1 LSSVTTS
8 RPEPVTVDTTVLLL
22 CHATAAEAALDAAA
36 QLWSGATARGAV
48 DLLTWGGGWQVRGG
62 RTSAGRHFDL
72 SSSASG
78 RARRSAEA
86 VRLLV
91 DLRRR
96 RYDVVAVAQPRLD
109 RSRARGLLLAL
120 AHILADRSAVTLSG
134 QPRRQPRTVSRRAA
148 AIDLARWA
156 LLQVGSLALAIV
168 AERALRA
175 SGGPPT
181 PSRAPRPLRAGG
193 AAVYLRTDI
202 NLSLEPL
209 AAGGSLSHTIG
220 VVRGLEQ
227 SGYDVRVWTTMPV
240 VGIGPNTLERW
251 LPNFRCGNVPTE
263 ILELVSGLLQG
274 LDPRARRPERASLVY
289 QRYTLNN
296 LAGLIL
302 ARRWR
307 VPFVLEANSSEVEWR
322 RRWEYLRYAPLAE
335 ACERVLLSRAD
346 AVVTVSENA
355 RAELERVGAPPERV
369 CVVPNAV
376 EVDRFAHATA
386 RPLPFPDGAVVVG
399 FVGLFYRWHGVQHLA
414 RAFVDLHARVPNAR
428 LMLLGDGEDAPAVR
442 AVLEEAGVMDACHLP
457 GLVPRDAVPGYLA
470 AADILVS
477 PHAEMKDFVGSPIK
491 IFEYMAAGRAIV
503 ASRLGQLESLL
514 SDGETALLV
523 PPGDE
528 GALAAA
534 LERVAVDKRLRGEL
548 GSRAQQE
555 ALRRHSWE
563 ARVRELLD
571 WYGLTATPPGA

>member
-1 LSSVTTS
+1 M
-8 RPEPVTVDTTVLLL
+8 LLL
-22 CHATAAEAALDAAA
+22 CHATAAEGALDGARHLWPGASA
-36 QLWSGATARGAV
+36 QGAV
-48 DLLTWGGGWQVRGG
+48 DLLTWGGGWHAPDR
-62 RTSAGRHFDL
+62 RTWAGRQFDL
-72 SSSASG
+72 SASASG
-78 RARRSAEA
+78 RARRLAGA
-86 VRLLV
+86 VRLLIEV
-91 DLRRR
+91 RRR
-96 RYDVVAVAQPRLD
+96 RYDVVAVVQPRLD
-109 RSRARGLLLAL
+109 RSRARGPLLAL
-120 AHILADRSAVTLSG
+120 AHILAGRSAVRLSG
-134 QPRRQPRTVSRRAA
+134 QPRPQPRTVSRRAA
-148 AIDLARWA
+148 AIDSARWA
-156 LLQVGSLALAIV
+156 LLQVGSLALAII

-175 SGGPPT
+175 YGGPPT
-181 PSRAPRPLRAGG
+181 PSHAPRPLRAGG

-227 SGYDVRVWTTMPV
+227 SGYDVRFWTTMPV
-240 VGIGPNTLERW
+240 VGIGPDTPLRW
-251 LPNFRCGNVPTE
+251 LPNFRRGNVPTE
-263 ILELVSGLLQG
+263 VLEFVSGLLQG
-274 LDPRARRPERASLVY
+274 LDPRARRPEGMSLVY
-289 QRYTLNN
+289 QRYSLNN

-322 RRWEYLRYAPLAE
+322 RMWEYLRYAPLAE

-355 RAELERVGAPPERV
+355 RAELERVGAPSERV
-369 CVVPNAV
+369 CVLPNAV
-376 EVDRFAHATA
+376 EVARFANAIAH
-386 RPLPFPDGAVVVG
+386 PLPFPDDAVVVA
-399 FVGLFYRWHGVQHLA
+399 FAGLFYRWHGVQHLA
-414 RAFVDLHARVPNAR
+414 HAFVELHARVPNAR

-442 AVLEEAGVMDACHLP
+442 AILEDAGVMDACHLP
-457 GLVPRDAVPGYLA
+457 GLVPRDAVPGHLA
-470 AADILVS
+470 AADVLVS

-503 ASRLGQLESLL
+503 ASRLGQLGSLL

-534 LERVAVDKRLRGEL
+534 LERVAVDERLRAEL
-548 GSRAQQE
+548 GRRAQQE
-555 ALRRHSWE
+555 ARRRHSWE

-571 WYGLTATPPGA
+571 WYGLRATPPGA

>member
-1 LSSVTTS
+1 M
-8 RPEPVTVDTTVLLL
+8 LLL
-22 CHATAAEAALDAAA
+22 CHATAAEAALDAAG
-36 QLWSGATARGAV
+36 QLWPGASARGAV
-48 DLLTWGGGWQVRGG
+48 DLLTWGGGWQVRAG

-120 AHILADRSAVTLSG
+120 AHILAGRSAVRLSG
-134 QPRRQPRTVSRRAA
+134 QPCPQPRTVSRRAA
-148 AIDLARWA
+148 AIDSARWA

-175 SGGPPT
+175 PGGPPT
-181 PSRAPRPLRAGG
+181 PSRAPRPLSAGG

-251 LPNFRCGNVPTE
+251 LPNFRRGNVPTE

-355 RAELERVGAPPERV
+355 RAELERVGAPPERM

-386 RPLPFPDGAVVVG
+386 RPLPFPDDAIVVG

-442 AVLEEAGVMDACHLP
+442 AVLEEAAVMDACHLP

-470 AADILVS
+470 AADVRVAA
-477 PHAEMKDFVGSPIK
+477 HAEMKDFVGSPIK

-503 ASRLGQLESLL
+503 ASRLGQLETLL

-534 LERVAVDKRLRGEL
+534 LERVAVDKRLRWEL

-571 WYGLTATPPGA
+571 WYGLRATPPGA